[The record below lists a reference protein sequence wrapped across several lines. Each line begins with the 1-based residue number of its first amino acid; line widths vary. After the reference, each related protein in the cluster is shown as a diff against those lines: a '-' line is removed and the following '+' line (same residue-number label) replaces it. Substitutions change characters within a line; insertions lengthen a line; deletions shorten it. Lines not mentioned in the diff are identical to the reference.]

1 MAIEVR
7 SVALPADAEEPFE
20 VFLNG
25 APLVSGADYTV
36 DGRWLRLPR
45 EQVARKGRKR
55 LGLGGKLLL
64 AAGIGV
70 YGDLRDTVDLRYL
83 VEGAVKNATGLPVL
97 PPPNLAQG
105 PGSGTGYD

>member
-7 SVALPADAEEPFE
+7 SVALPADAVEPFE

-25 APLVSGADYTV
+25 APLISGTDYTV

-45 EQVARKGRKR
+45 EQVVRKGRKR

-64 AAGIGV
+64 SAGIGV
-70 YGDLRDTVDLRYL
+70 YGDLRDTVDLRY
-83 VEGAVKNATGLPVL
+83 VVGGSTKNASGLPVL
-97 PPPNLAQG
+97 PPPDLGA
-105 PGSGTGYD
+105 